1 MATDI
6 LGRIKRRIGIVD
18 EVQDDLLKDIIDDS
32 NDRIL
37 SYVNQDGQSLTTLPV
52 GCDWIVTDVA
62 VKLYNRIGDEGKMSS
77 GEGDVS
83 NSWADIDISEYAT
96 YLDSYRK
103 DSYRK
108 RPGMRF
114 V

>member
-6 LGRIKRRIGIVD
+6 IGRVKRRIGVVD
-18 EVQDDLLKDIIDDS
+18 EVQDDLLNDLIDDS
-32 NDRIL
+32 KDRIL
-37 SYVNQDGQSLTTLPV
+37 SYVNQDGQSLTTLPT
-52 GCDWIVTDVA
+52 GTDWIVTDVA
-62 VKLYNRIGDEGKMSS
+62 VKLYNRIGDEGKKSS

-83 NSWADIDISEYAT
+83 NSWEEIDLSEYAT